1 MYSQIQPE
9 VPISPIAAS
18 IRWFTTNLSAAWNR
32 SAGPVPPQGCLE
44 FKGVNGHH
52 LPSRADGADARQLNR
67 RRNAAIG
74 VERRVVEAHINRLD
88 PVSPSGL
95 DSVYF
100 RKGEGLQECHR
111 PARCPS
117 CHVAVPVGSARVR
130 AAD

>member
-18 IRWFTTNLSAAWNR
+18 SRWFTTKLSAAWNR

-52 LPSRADGADARQLNR
+52 LPSRAVGADARQLNR

-74 VERRVVEAHINRLD
+74 EERRVVEAHIDRLD
-88 PVSPSGL
+88 PVGSSRL
-95 DSVYF
+95 DSVNV
-100 RKGEGLQECHR
+100 RKREG
-111 PARCPS
+111 A
-117 CHVAVPVGSARVR
+117 
-130 AAD
+130 